1 MELDRLE
8 QELGDTPDGCLKRTE
23 SQWGIWQFQIK
34 FIVDGLPSLPIH
46 PCSSGPCT
54 APKNPTCQL
63 GFLGTYLQL
72 FKNAGWIYSASQG
85 ICRRL
90 VILSKDQ
97 PSVWFSQQGA
107 QHSKTHDIVWWPWFI
122 IRDWLEYIWTQ
133 YSAPLSWGEATLS
146 LFTVDDKTGQKGRQ
160 GYQQKIGEESWK
172 GARHVLSNP
181 FKPHQKGP
189 IQLQVDLFYIM
200 WPWPIPCHRLSTWW
214 PTLYKLLMVW
224 GAVDTGFQSIIYICE
239 FKSLSPI
246 KNNRPTLKYTTIFF
260 SSYMIGYPYISPALR
275 PAKMLARSSRM
286 QTTLIWPNSRH
297 SDLMSLEQ
305 TEIYMIT

>member
-34 FIVDGLPSLPIH
+34 SIVDGLPSLPIH

-107 QHSKTHDIVWWPWFI
+107 QHFKTHDIVWWPWFI

-214 PTLYKLLMVW
+214 TDPVQIADGLGGCWHRIPINNIYLRIQVALTYKKQSTHFKVYNHFLLIVYDW
-224 GAVDTGFQSIIYICE
+224 VP
-239 FKSLSPI
+239 L
-246 KNNRPTLKYTTIFF
+246 
-260 SSYMIGYPYISPALR
+260 
-275 PAKMLARSSRM
+275 
-286 QTTLIWPNSRH
+286 H
-297 SDLMSLEQ
+297 
-305 TEIYMIT
+305 